1 MLNVNESLNW
11 EQSRT
16 AGLGQ
21 LRYMPAGVRHEETE
35 GGGDKKFHFFQ
46 NNFLA
51 GYYRIIIFTPA
62 NMQISRNH
70 LGVIIVPTISENI
83 FIVFLSFSI
92 I

>member
-35 GGGDKKFHFFQ
+35 GGGGQKFVFF
-46 NNFLA
+46 
-51 GYYRIIIFTPA
+51 
-62 NMQISRNH
+62 SK
-70 LGVIIVPTISENI
+70 
-83 FIVFLSFSI
+83 
-92 I
+92 